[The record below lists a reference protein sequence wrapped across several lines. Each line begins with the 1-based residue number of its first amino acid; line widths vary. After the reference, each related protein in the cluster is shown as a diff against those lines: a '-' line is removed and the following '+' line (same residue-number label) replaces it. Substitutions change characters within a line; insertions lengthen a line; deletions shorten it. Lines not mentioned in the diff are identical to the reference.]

1 MVPFAVAAAVAV
13 SMVSFTVAAA
23 FAVSVMTVTFSVA
36 TSFAFSVVS
45 VSASVAAAS
54 FTVMAVMLLWEIFSV
69 KAFGEL
75 FLGGFPYAENAARE
89 VELLSGHRGIEVHY
103 DGVFEDFSDGAS
115 FHIAVAVE
123 HGDDITHYKEV
134 FPYLAVNLEG
144 VLRKGDLLR
153 GVILSVSLFGRNAEG
168 ECVSYCHPFDFGFE
182 LGDEHVGSVDVV
194 KGIVGGG
201 AVDHLSV
208 HLQFI
213 EDFYDFVLFY
223 FHF

>member
-1 MVPFAVAAAVAV
+1 MAAAVAV
-13 SMVSFTVAAA
+13 FLVSFTVAAA
-23 FAVSVMTVTFSVA
+23 VAFSVM
-36 TSFAFSVVS
+36 SFAMAAAFTLSVVS

-54 FTVMAVMLLWEIFSV
+54 FTVMAVMLLGEIFSV

-75 FLGGFPYAENAARE
+75 FLGGFPYAENASRE
-89 VELLSGHRGIEVHY
+89 VELFSGHRGIEVHY
-103 DGVFEDFSDGAS
+103 DGIFEDFSDGAS
-115 FHIAVAVE
+115 FNIAVAVE

-153 GVILSVSLFGRNAEG
+153 GVIFSVSLFGRNAEG
-168 ECVSYCHPFDFGFE
+168 EGVSYGHPFDFSLE
-182 LGDEHVGSVDVV
+182 LGNEHVGSVDVV
-194 KGIVGGG
+194 EGIVGGG
-201 AVDHLSV
+201 AVDHLTV

>member
-1 MVPFAVAAAVAV
+1 MAAAVAVFVVSFTVAAVAV
-13 SMVSFTVAAA
+13 SMVSFTMAAA
-23 FAVSVMTVTFSVA
+23 
-36 TSFAFSVVS
+36 FAFSVVS
-45 VSASVAAAS
+45 VPFTMAAS
-54 FTVMAVMLLWEIFSV
+54 ALTVMAVMLLGEIFSV
-69 KAFGEL
+69 ETFGEL

-103 DGVFEDFSDGAS
+103 DGIFEDFSDGAS
-115 FHIAVAVE
+115 FHISVAVE
-123 HGDDITHYKEV
+123 HGNHITHYKEV

-153 GVILSVSLFGRNAEG
+153 GIIFSVSLFGRNAEREG
-168 ECVSYCHPFDFGFE
+168 VSYGHAFDFGLE
-182 LGDEHVGSVDVV
+182 LGNEHVGSVDVV
-194 KGIVGGG
+194 EGIVGGG
-201 AVDHLSV
+201 AVDHLTV

>member
-1 MVPFAVAAAVAV
+1 VVFFTVAATFAF
-13 SMVSFTVAAA
+13 SMVSFTVAA
-23 FAVSVMTVTFSVA
+23 
-36 TSFAFSVVS
+36 SFAFSVMSFAVAAAFTLSVVS

-54 FTVMAVMLLWEIFSV
+54 FTVMAVMLLGEIFSV
-69 KAFGEL
+69 ETFGEL

-103 DGVFEDFSDGAS
+103 DGIFEDFSDGAS
-115 FHIAVAVE
+115 FHIAVTVE

-153 GVILSVSLFGRNAEG
+153 GIIFSVSLFGRNAEREG
-168 ECVSYCHPFDFGFE
+168 VSYGHAFDFGLE
-182 LGDEHVGSVDVV
+182 LGNEHVGSVDVV
-194 KGIVGGG
+194 EGIVGGG
-201 AVDHLSV
+201 AVDHLTV